1 MCRRLLHPC
10 CCLTIRRCTLC
21 RQATYKRRVLLSYS
35 HANLHRTCSHRS
47 RNIRHGHAF
56 CLQSTHL
63 YKLNHRSNSLG
74 LCRAEGHL
82 ATNLRSELR
91 LCVRKH
97 RNHLLYHS
105 PKRLRIH
112 HRRYEWIFPGISSV
126 ILPVAL
132 VTSAVWPDL
141 ASKTISETAYPFT
154 RVGCSRFEFE
164 FWSRF
169 TDTIRVISY
178 VAQCFSL
185 FFGCKVSIV
194 RSFGT
199 FYEFDLLAGSVSS
212 IKSLNFVYEFYIWL
226 EMLEGRLLQQ
236 MLGARFSLLHFS
248 KVDLPYAGSCFVL
261 GQARLRSFWIRLTY
275 RCSRNYCRLHPF

>member
-1 MCRRLLHPC
+1 MPISIVPAPIVPGIYAMAMLFACKVLTCINWTIVPTLLAFAVLKVILPLTFVASSVCVYVNTETICFIIHP
-10 CCLTIRRCTLC
+10 
-21 RQATYKRRVLLSYS
+21 S
-35 HANLHRTCSHRS
+35 
-47 RNIRHGHAF
+47 AF
-56 CLQSTHL
+56 VYITVDM
-63 YKLNHRSNSLG
+63 NEFSL
-74 LCRAEGHL
+74 A
-82 ATNLRSELR
+82 
-91 LCVRKH
+91 
-97 RNHLLYHS
+97 
-105 PKRLRIH
+105 
-112 HRRYEWIFPGISSV
+112 ISSV